1 MNRKMAAEDMPDN
14 VDLNWVAR
22 TLLAIQREVRS
33 LRDDVTV
40 ASAILNRIDS
50 NQTSFVEELRAM
62 RTQQERVRKR
72 IESLEQ

>member
-1 MNRKMAAEDMPDN
+1 MATEDMPDN

-40 ASAILNRIDS
+40 VSAILNRIDS

>member
-1 MNRKMAAEDMPDN
+1 MATEDMPDN
-14 VDLNWVAR
+14 VDLNWIAR
-22 TLLAIQREVRS
+22 TLLAIQREVHS

-72 IESLEQ
+72 VENLENQ

>member
-1 MNRKMAAEDMPDN
+1 MATEDMPDN

-22 TLLAIQREVRS
+22 TLLAIQREIRS

-40 ASAILNRIDS
+40 VSAILNRIDS

-62 RTQQERVRKR
+62 RIQQERVRKR

>member
-1 MNRKMAAEDMPDN
+1 MATEDMPDN

-40 ASAILNRIDS
+40 VSAILNRIDN

-62 RTQQERVRKR
+62 RIQQERVRKR